1 MTAPDKTVH
10 VVPMGLEKD
19 RVIEG
24 LRRYPT
30 NYAIFIHGK
39 IKHLKVEQLSR
50 RNTKEILKLIKSTIR
65 VDIMELDLYDFE
77 SSFVELKSLFDDLKS
92 QGYRIFVNISTGT
105 RIVSAAALL
114 AAFMTNA
121 VPYYVIPK
129 EYTLPK
135 GKNVLSTGVKGVVQL
150 PSLGINTPTKKE
162 LVILDALLDKG
173 SFVERQNILLDA
185 LPKSFFGDK
194 KESEDLTSFKA
205 RNRAKANR
213 VLVQLAQKGFVVMEK
228 KGRNVSVT
236 LTESGRILVL
246 LERSEKR
253 KKR

>member
-1 MTAPDKTVH
+1 MTAPEKTVH

-30 NYAIFIHGK
+30 NHAIFIHGK
-39 IKHLKVEQLSR
+39 TKHLKVEQLAR
-50 RNTKEILKLIKSTIR
+50 RNTKDIQKLIKSTIR
-65 VDIMELDLYDFE
+65 VDILELDLYDFE
-77 SSFVELKSLFDDLKS
+77 SAFVELKSLFDDLKS
-92 QGYRIFVNISTGT
+92 QGYRIYVNISTGT

-129 EYTLPK
+129 EYNLPK
-135 GKNVLSTGVKGVVQL
+135 GKNVLSTGTKGVVQL

-162 LVILDALLDKG
+162 LVILDALLEKG
-173 SFVERQNILLDA
+173 STVDRQNALMDA

-194 KESEDLTSFKA
+194 KDDEDQSSFKA

-213 VLVQLAQKGFVVMEK
+213 VLQQLAQKGFVVMEK
-228 KGRNVSVT
+228 KGRNVSVN
-236 LTESGRILVL
+236 LTESGKILVL